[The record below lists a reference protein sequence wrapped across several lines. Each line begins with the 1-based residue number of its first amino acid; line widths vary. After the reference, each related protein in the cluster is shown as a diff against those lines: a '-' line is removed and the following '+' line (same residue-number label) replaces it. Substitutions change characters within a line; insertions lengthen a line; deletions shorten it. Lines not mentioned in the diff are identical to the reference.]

1 MIVCWL
7 LKTSPVNMLFYLGYL
22 VPKVPSTTYYT
33 ESWKVAPY
41 YQRIEGI
48 CSKVVVLFLSIP
60 RNSPGVEG
68 GCCLAQLLTFIQTG
82 LCVLQPSQNDSHYS
96 PLKNLQRLIHM
107 ESL

>member
-7 LKTSPVNMLFYLGYL
+7 LKTSPVNVLFYLGYL

-60 RNSPGVEG
+60 RNSPGVG
-68 GCCLAQLLTFIQTG
+68 G
-82 LCVLQPSQNDSHYS
+82 VLSGPTPY
-96 PLKNLQRLIHM
+96 IHSDWTVCPPAIT
-107 ESL
+107 E